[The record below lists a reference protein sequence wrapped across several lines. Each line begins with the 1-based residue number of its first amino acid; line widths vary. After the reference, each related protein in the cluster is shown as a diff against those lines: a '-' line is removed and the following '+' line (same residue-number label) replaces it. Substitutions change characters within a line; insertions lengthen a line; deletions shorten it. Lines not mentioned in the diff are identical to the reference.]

1 MNKTYRVVWNESTN
15 TWVAVAEIA
24 TARGKSGKAK
34 VVAASVAVVG
44 ALASPAHADL
54 IWGSG
59 SKAPG
64 EGSMAM
70 GINSDA
76 KTRYTIAVGQDAVN
90 KSNGD
95 SAVLIGHDAQASSDA
110 NPNTGTNTM
119 GQQVVIGESSRANSQ
134 SVAVG
139 AQVYATGQ
147 ASIAIGGDDLG
158 NNDSKTSA
166 GKYTGADEWRNYAG
180 QPITVEGVS
189 TKDASNP
196 AIGFTSTTASGRGSI
211 AIGHMS
217 QSTGKASLAF
227 GADSHAEADGAIAAG
242 MASQA
247 KGSAAVAI
255 GVGAEAP
262 EAHATAIGL
271 KAKANGGNAFAAGSN
286 AKADGENSI
295 ALGYGAS
302 TETNSA
308 TYPRIA
314 SQPDKTMN
322 NIAIGKTARSGGLQT
337 IAFGAE
343 SVASKSQSIAFGF
356 DAQATGDQSVAL
368 GANTRSTGDSSV
380 AIGGDDLDSVAST
393 TLRVTSPSAD
403 NDAYNDTALAKQYRT
418 LTGQNLVDFTPG
430 NRYIGTTTGQAGVAV
445 GVSAKAADLATAVGT
460 KSHATGDYSAALG
473 VGANATLA
481 NAVALG
487 AGSTTKTN
495 ATDVPSATIGAI
507 TYGGGTSPFAGSGK
521 VGAGDQVSVGAK
533 DFERQIKH
541 VAPGAITDTS
551 TDAINGSQLFYVAKG
566 LQDQISN
573 NSATRSFGV
582 NADNNSLKTHQ
593 LGKELAIV
601 AGNTTEAT
609 STSNLKTNVT
619 QDAATGKTTVT
630 VSMKDAPT
638 FASVT
643 TQDAAG
649 NQTVTNAGGVTI
661 TPVSGNPVSLT
672 KDGLN
677 NGGNKI
683 TGVADGTIGAGS
695 KEAVNGGQLHDLK
708 ENGFKIA
715 ADTGTTDTVK
725 LTETVTYKGDN
736 NIVTNVSD
744 NQIGFKL
751 ANSITVGPATGG
763 NPVKIDGN
771 AGTVTG
777 LTNKTWDPNNIT
789 SGRGAT
795 EDQLKAAVATT
806 PLKVGDGNNGNP
818 AGKVIAPI
826 PADANKLATA
836 GDIANA
842 INNSGF
848 QATAGGRLASGT
860 TATATTVK
868 PGQQVTFAA
877 GNGLTVK
884 QEVDGTNG
892 NQTYTYALDAQTVVQ
907 NAQTPVVYTKADGT
921 KVYKRPDGK
930 FYDAPTGGNEV
941 AAGDVIASM
950 QNAAGNTTAPTTLAN
965 VKAGVKPTDAVN
977 VSQLKGAADALGG
990 GAGIADG
997 SDPAVPAGTFIK
1009 PSYTITKTDGT
1020 TYAPVNNVGDALSN
1034 LNAEVIKPLTFAGDS
1049 GSNVQRKLG
1058 STLNVKGGAT
1068 GALTEGNIGV
1078 VADAV
1083 NNTLNI
1089 KLAQNIDLGTN
1100 GSVKT
1105 GATKMGNNG
1114 ITIAAPTPTDPANKV
1129 SLTSGGLNNGGNK
1142 ISNVADGTAPND
1154 AVNLSQLQAMGKAAK
1169 THYYSVNSSEQA
1181 AGSNYNNDGATGT
1194 DALAAGVKAQAAQ
1207 RNSIAIG
1214 NEAKVENSPAN
1225 PSSSSIAIG
1234 DKAKAQ
1240 GDLALAIGP
1249 GATVSGENAAGGIAI
1264 GSAATSNNG
1273 GMAVGSG
1280 ANAGNGTPMIPGL
1293 PVRLN
1298 NNVALGDS
1306 AKVKDDTNF
1315 RVALGSFS
1323 IAGES
1328 DLTAAPYKPT
1338 ANANVAGV
1346 AGPGVEL
1353 GEVSVGGD
1361 NTAGMG
1367 KTLYRRITN
1376 VAAGAADTDAVNV
1389 SQLKAAT
1396 SKVTAG
1402 NGITVTPSVD
1412 NATGSTTYQ
1421 VAADTTPL
1429 AVGDGTGGNPAG
1441 KVIAP
1446 AAGNANKLA
1455 TAGDIANAINNS
1467 GFQATAGG
1475 NLASGTTATA
1485 TTVKPGQQVTFAAGN
1500 GLTVKQDVDGTSG
1513 NQTYTYALDAQTV
1526 VQNAQTPVV
1535 YTDTNGNK
1543 VYKHA
1548 DGNFYDKPEGQA
1560 GAQQVQASNVI
1571 ASMQNAAGNTT
1582 APTTLA
1588 NVKGNLADTS
1598 NATGNPNGND
1608 RATLATGNKGNN
1620 AATVN
1625 DVLNAGFTVQ
1635 GNGADKDFVTH
1646 GDTINFVNGQGTV
1659 ANVTS
1664 TNGVTEVKFDTP
1676 LSYADAAG
1684 NNSSTP
1690 SNSVKLVGS
1699 DPSKGVKLGNV
1710 AEGVNDTDAVNVAQ
1724 LNAAKTK
1731 VQAADN
1737 SPVTVTGTGSSTD
1750 PYKVGVNTVTL
1761 APATG
1766 TDAGKVAAPAT
1777 GDAGKLVTAGD
1788 IANAINSSGFK
1799 ATAGGNT
1806 TGAAPTEQLIKAG
1819 DTLTLKAGSGLTVE
1833 QTGSSFTYALNA
1845 QQVVQDAQTPV
1856 VYTKADGSK
1865 VYKHT
1870 DGNFYDQPNGAG
1882 TQVAAGDVIASM
1894 QGADG
1899 VTTATPATKDADG
1912 IMTMAGG
1919 TTLNNVASAGDITN
1933 PNNAYRA
1940 VNAGDLNNSV
1950 QKLVNNGFKIDADN
1964 GTVDTVKL
1972 GETVKYAGD
1981 GNIVTTVSN
1990 NQIGFKL
1997 ANTVTIG
2004 SGTGSNPVK
2013 IDGTTGTVTGLTNKT
2028 WNPAAIT
2035 SGRAATEDQLKAVA
2049 DAANSAGAGFTIA
2062 GNSKAAGVTTADET
2076 IKAGETLSIKGTG
2089 TGAFTDYDSSNI
2101 QTQVG
2106 ANGEVT
2112 VGLKKDLTVN
2122 SVTAGNTKV
2131 DNNGIT
2137 INNPADPSKNV
2148 SLSGNGLNN
2157 GGNTITNVGDG
2168 VADTDAVNVRQLKA
2182 AQTNVNNLTNNV
2194 IGTDKPNIT
2203 TYDVHGNVADNQN
2216 TVVEAIN
2223 NMNTGGIKFFHVN
2236 DGTGSQNTAGTLSHP
2251 EDSSAKGNY
2260 GAAVGYQAKADGE
2273 SSVAFGKGAQA
2284 TGKNTIAI
2292 GTGNVVT
2299 GEGSGA
2305 IGDPTTI
2312 TGRGTYSVGNNNGT
2326 ISANEAGVFG
2336 NNNTLTGNS
2345 SRIIGNS
2352 STVTTT
2358 DTFVM
2363 GNNSTSNVANSVVLG
2378 SNAAATSAATASSAG
2393 TTTYASSVIN
2403 GTTYN
2408 YAGATPTGVVSV
2420 GNVGAERRVQNV
2432 AAGLISA
2439 DSTDAINGSQLYATN
2454 SAINAL
2460 QTGAAGIV
2468 QYSNGNAQPNG
2479 GTPTNHVTMVG
2490 ADQNAPVTVHN
2501 VAAGVAPTDAVNVSQ
2516 LQGVAGQIGKVA
2528 DEADAGTAA
2537 AMAAAGLPQAYLPG
2551 KSMVAVSGS
2560 TYRGKQG
2567 YAVGF
2572 SAINDG
2578 GNWIVKGIATG
2589 NSKGKFGATIG
2600 AGYQW

>member
-1 MNKTYRVVWNESTN
+1 MNKIYKTVWNETTR
-15 TWVAVAEIA
+15 TWVAVPEFAPA
-24 TARGKSGKAK
+24 QGKSSNGG
-34 VVAASVAVVG
+34 VSVSSVAGGNAISRFGFKMLAISASVAIPSIAQVAMAADARIENG
-44 ALASPAHADL
+44 SAQSTIAISPSNSTA
-54 IWGSG
+54 GSG
-59 SKAPG
+59 SAKA
-64 EGSMAM
+64 A
-70 GINSDA
+70 A
-76 KTRYTIAVGQDAVN
+76 A
-90 KSNGD
+90 
-95 SAVLIGHDAQASSDA
+95 
-110 NPNTGTNTM
+110 
-119 GQQVVIGESSRANSQ
+119 
-134 SVAVG
+134 
-139 AQVYATGQ
+139 
-147 ASIAIGGDDLG
+147 
-158 NNDSKTSA
+158 
-166 GKYTGADEWRNYAG
+166 
-180 QPITVEGVS
+180 
-189 TKDASNP
+189 
-196 AIGFTSTTASGRGSI
+196 GSI
-211 AIGHMS
+211 AA
-217 QSTGKASLAF
+217 GK
-227 GADSHAEADGAIAAG
+227 D
-242 MASQA
+242 
-247 KGSAAVAI
+247 
-255 GVGAEAP
+255 
-262 EAHATAIGL
+262 
-271 KAKANGGNAFAAGSN
+271 
-286 AKADGENSI
+286 AKADGANSI
-295 ALGYGAS
+295 ALGSEAS

-308 TYPRIA
+308 TYPRVA

-322 NIAIGKTARSGGLQT
+322 NIAIGTRARSGGLQT
-337 IAFGAE
+337 IAFGAV
-343 SVASKSQSIAFGF
+343 SVASKTQSIAFGF

-393 TLRVTSPSAD
+393 TQRVTSASAD
-403 NDAYNDTALAKQYRT
+403 NDAYNDTPLAKQYRT

-430 NRYIGTTTGQAGVAV
+430 NRYIGTSTGQAGVAV
-445 GVSAKAADLATAVGT
+445 GVSAKAADLSTAVGA
-460 KSHATGDYSAALG
+460 KSHATGEHSVALG

-507 TYGGGTSPFAGSGK
+507 TYGSATSPFAGSGK
-521 VGAGDQVSVGAK
+521 VVPGDQVSVGAAG
-533 DFERQIKH
+533 FERQIKH
-541 VAPGAITDTS
+541 VAPGAITAAS

-649 NQTVTNAGGVTI
+649 NKTVTNAGGVTI

-683 TGVADGTIGAGS
+683 TGVADGNIAAGS
-695 KEAVNGGQLHDLK
+695 KEAINGGQLHDLK

-715 ADTGTTDTVK
+715 ADNGTADTVK
-725 LTETVTYKGDN
+725 LTETVKYTGDS
-736 NIVTNVSD
+736 NIVTTVKD
-744 NQIGFKL
+744 NEIGFKL
-751 ANSITVGPATGG
+751 ADSITVGPATGG

-806 PLKVGDGNNGNP
+806 PLTVAND
-818 AGKVIAPI
+818 GKVTPPAA
-826 PADANKLATA
+826 ADAGKLATA

-868 PGQQVTFAA
+868 PGQKITFAA

-884 QEVDGTNG
+884 QDVDATNG
-892 NQTYTYALDAQTVVQ
+892 DQTYTYALDAQTVVQ

-921 KVYKRPDGK
+921 KVYKHTDGN
-930 FYDAPTGGNEV
+930 FYDAPNGAGNQV

-950 QNAAGNTTAPTTLAN
+950 QDASGNTT
-965 VKAGVKPTDAVN
+965 K
-977 VSQLKGAADALGG
+977 
-990 GAGIADG
+990 
-997 SDPAVPAGTFIK
+997 
-1009 PSYTITKTDGT
+1009 
-1020 TYAPVNNVGDALSN
+1020 
-1034 LNAEVIKPLTFAGDS
+1034 
-1049 GSNVQRKLG
+1049 
-1058 STLNVKGGAT
+1058 
-1068 GALTEGNIGV
+1068 
-1078 VADAV
+1078 
-1083 NNTLNI
+1083 
-1089 KLAQNIDLGTN
+1089 
-1100 GSVKT
+1100 
-1105 GATKMGNNG
+1105 
-1114 ITIAAPTPTDPANKV
+1114 
-1129 SLTSGGLNNGGNK
+1129 
-1142 ISNVADGTAPND
+1142 
-1154 AVNLSQLQAMGKAAK
+1154 
-1169 THYYSVNSSEQA
+1169 
-1181 AGSNYNNDGATGT
+1181 
-1194 DALAAGVKAQAAQ
+1194 
-1207 RNSIAIG
+1207 
-1214 NEAKVENSPAN
+1214 
-1225 PSSSSIAIG
+1225 
-1234 DKAKAQ
+1234 
-1240 GDLALAIGP
+1240 
-1249 GATVSGENAAGGIAI
+1249 
-1264 GSAATSNNG
+1264 
-1273 GMAVGSG
+1273 
-1280 ANAGNGTPMIPGL
+1280 
-1293 PVRLN
+1293 
-1298 NNVALGDS
+1298 
-1306 AKVKDDTNF
+1306 
-1315 RVALGSFS
+1315 
-1323 IAGES
+1323 
-1328 DLTAAPYKPT
+1328 
-1338 ANANVAGV
+1338 
-1346 AGPGVEL
+1346 
-1353 GEVSVGGD
+1353 
-1361 NTAGMG
+1361 
-1367 KTLYRRITN
+1367 
-1376 VAAGAADTDAVNV
+1376 
-1389 SQLKAAT
+1389 
-1396 SKVTAG
+1396 
-1402 NGITVTPSVD
+1402 
-1412 NATGSTTYQ
+1412 
-1421 VAADTTPL
+1421 
-1429 AVGDGTGGNPAG
+1429 
-1441 KVIAP
+1441 
-1446 AAGNANKLA
+1446 
-1455 TAGDIANAINNS
+1455 
-1467 GFQATAGG
+1467 
-1475 NLASGTTATA
+1475 
-1485 TTVKPGQQVTFAAGN
+1485 
-1500 GLTVKQDVDGTSG
+1500 
-1513 NQTYTYALDAQTV
+1513 
-1526 VQNAQTPVV
+1526 
-1535 YTDTNGNK
+1535 
-1543 VYKHA
+1543 
-1548 DGNFYDKPEGQA
+1548 
-1560 GAQQVQASNVI
+1560 
-1571 ASMQNAAGNTT
+1571 
-1582 APTTLA
+1582 PTTLA

-1598 NATGNPNGND
+1598 NATGNPSGND
-1608 RATLATGNKGNN
+1608 RATLAAGNKGNN

-1625 DVLNAGFTVQ
+1625 DVLNAGFNVQ
-1635 GNGADKDFVTH
+1635 GNGAAKDFVTH

-1684 NNSSTP
+1684 NNTTTP
-1690 SNSVKLVGS
+1690 SNAINLVGS
-1699 DPSKGVKLGNV
+1699 DPSKPVTLGNV
-1710 AEGVNDTDAVNVAQ
+1710 AEGVKDTDAVNVAQ

-1766 TDAGKVAAPAT
+1766 TDTGKVAAPAT

-1806 TGAAPTEQLIKAG
+1806 TGAAPTQELIKAG

-1899 VTTATPATKDADG
+1899 ATTATPATKDPDTG

-1933 PNNAYRA
+1933 PANAYRA

-1964 GTVDTVKL
+1964 GTADTVKL

-1990 NQIGFKL
+1990 NQIDFKL

-2013 IDGTTGTVTGLTNKT
+2013 IDGTTGNVTGLTNIT
-2028 WNPAAIT
+2028 WDPANTPIT
-2035 SGRAATEDQLKAVA
+2035 SGRAATEDQLLAVA
-2049 DAANSAGAGFTIA
+2049 NAANSAGAGFTIA

-2089 TGAFTDYDSSNI
+2089 AGTFADYDSSNI

-2112 VGLKKDLTVN
+2112 VGLKKDLNVN

-2131 DNNGIT
+2131 DNSGIT

-2148 SLSGNGLNN
+2148 SLTGNGLNN

-2168 VADTDAVNVRQLKA
+2168 VNDTDAVNVRQLKA

-2194 IGTDKPNIT
+2194 IGTDRPNLT
-2203 TYDVHGNVADNQN
+2203 TYDVYGNVADNQN
-2216 TVVEAIN
+2216 TVVDAIN
-2223 NMNTGGIKFFHVN
+2223 KMNTGGIKFFHVN
-2236 DGTGSQNTAGTLSHP
+2236 DGTGTQSTAGTLSHP
-2251 EDSSAKGNY
+2251 EDSAAKGAY

-2273 SSVAFGKGAQA
+2273 NSVALGKGAQA
-2284 TGKNTIAI
+2284 TGKNSISI
-2292 GTGNVVT
+2292 GTGNIVT
-2299 GEGSGA
+2299 GIGSGA

-2312 TGRGTYSVGNNNGT
+2312 TGNGTFSVGNNNGT
-2326 ISANEAGVFG
+2326 ISVNNAGVFG
-2336 NNNTLTGNS
+2336 NQNTLAGES
-2345 SRIIGNS
+2345 SRIVGNNN
-2352 STVTTT
+2352 TVTAAN
-2358 DTFVM
+2358 TFVV
-2363 GNNSTSNVANSVVLG
+2363 GNNSTNNVANSVVLG
-2378 SNAAATSAATASSAG
+2378 SNASANAAATASSAG

-2420 GNVGAERRVQNV
+2420 GDVGAERRVQNV

-2460 QTGAAGIV
+2460 QTGGAGIV
-2468 QYSNGNAQPNG
+2468 QYSNGNAAPNG
-2479 GTPTNHVTMVG
+2479 GVPTNHVTLVG
-2490 ADQNAPVTVHN
+2490 GDSNAPVTIHN

-2516 LQGVAGQIGKVA
+2516 LQGVASRINKVA

-2537 AMAAAGLPQAYLPG
+2537 AMATAGLPQAYLPG
-2551 KSMVAVSGS
+2551 KSMVAVSAG
-2560 TYRGKQG
+2560 TYRGKTG

-2572 SAINDG
+2572 SAISDS
-2578 GNWIVKGIATG
+2578 GNWIIKGSASG
-2589 NSKGKFGATIG
+2589 NNKARFGATIG